1 MPQTTNSPYVDKIN
15 FIIFHSDEWE
25 EEKMGYI
32 SSFDLLLLKI
42 LLFHKKKNARI
53 DTIFVTFIFE
63 QKIFSIKKRKSIM
76 DYFIPFCLSIY
87 RILT

>member
-25 EEKMGYI
+25 EKKMGYI

-53 DTIFVTFIFE
+53 DIIFVPFIFE
-63 QKIFSIKKRKSIM
+63 QKIFSIKYLELNENQFWKYSIPT
-76 DYFIPFCLSIY
+76 Y
-87 RILT
+87 